1 MSLSN
6 RNIFF
11 QDNDYIVMVTRRLFW
26 NLCEMFTNFT
36 LDASTARLDL
46 VVMLL
51 LAAAIAI
58 RRTPWPAHGPDSV
71 LLYAEDEAG
80 MKLGHAADVDRERID
95 RLWRLGPQIL
105 EARAG
110 IDVRGSSN
118 SASLPGDT
126 AILLGHGGGAAGPC
140 R

>member
-1 MSLSN
+1 M
-6 RNIFF
+6 
-11 QDNDYIVMVTRRLFW
+11 RLFW
-26 NLCEMFTNFT
+26 NLGEMFTNFT

-80 MKLGHAADVDRERID
+80 MKLGHAAVE
-95 RLWRLGPQIL
+95 
-105 EARAG
+105 
-110 IDVRGSSN
+110 V
-118 SASLPGDT
+118 SAST
-126 AILLGHGGGAAGPC
+126 APQSRACPVRVRLALTLTLTLTRSAGSTAAPSRAYPRPC
-140 R
+140 SARCSPRYSSTRTNADAVWPVS